1 MERKGGKSKTTYSE
15 FHLQYTVEDV
25 RADGIP
31 KFHTAAYADVFRSSP
46 RQDGS
51 GPSSGS
57 PHPPIHP
64 LSGAIAIASCVSV
77 WFPAAMGMPDIHGD
91 EPVAVP
97 PTLAV
102 ECLPAPGFE
111 GFEKR
116 LELDFY
122 LPKSRSD
129 KGLRQLT
136 RSQLDKMLQVAECTI
151 ISQLSNDYFDSYVL
165 SESSL
170 FVYPTK
176 LVLKTCGTTAL
187 LKAVPS
193 ILELAGQL
201 KMPIRRVKFSRGTF
215 MFPQVQPYPHGSFE
229 QETEFLER
237 YFGKLAGG
245 SRAFVL
251 GDALGG
257 GPHWHVYT
265 ADAEETATA
274 CHRTIEVCMTELD
287 ESLAAQFFRS
297 PDYISAAETTRTSA
311 ISELIRSMEI
321 DAFMFEPCGYSMNG
335 VDGAAHSTIH
345 VTPESGFSYASF
357 EASGCGTDLDIH
369 ALLARVLCVFKPG
382 RVSVAITIDGAST
395 AKQGMWATSVSA
407 AGYKVLNGTKQSLL
421 NGGSVAFYNFT
432 LNDGRPLRAARCE
445 LTATGTVAKG
455 GSGSANCATAA
466 TSVTKKAMLEEQAL
480 LKQVSRHVDAG
491 NLEAVYDAFG
501 AVRLG
506 GKSLSAEYD
515 QFAKDCI
522 VEHGLEE
529 TFYVMDLGAVE
540 RRWAEWTQLLP
551 RVQAYYAV
559 KCNPDNALL
568 AVLAAQGAGF
578 DVASKAELCK
588 VMQLGVTPD
597 RIVFSNPCKLPA
609 HIAHAAAA
617 GVHLM
622 SFDAESELHKVKVSD
637 PNARMLLR
645 IRADDKLARCPL
657 GVKYGAEM
665 AEVEHLLLT
674 AQKLGV
680 RVEGVDFH
688 VGSGASDPAA
698 FSAAIEAARHVFE
711 LTEQLGLPQM
721 TVLDIGGGFSGG
733 GIAGGLSFAD
743 VAHAINAALNLH
755 FPASSGV
762 RVIAEP
768 GRFFA
773 ESAAALA
780 SNIFGTRVRRSNSGE
795 PVQEYWISDGLYG
808 SMNCLLYD
816 HATLFARPLQP
827 RGDSAGSKQY
837 RSTVFGPTCDG
848 LDTVLKDTW
857 LPPLACGDWLMFSD
871 MGAYTMAAG
880 SNFNGFDST
889 AAPMFYVRSSNASAG
904 DSDSDMEDG
913 DVDYNSEGP
922 AVSDRGQLSS
932 DSGADSDGSE
942 GSDVTMV

>member
-1 MERKGGKSKTTYSE
+1 METKGGKSKTTYSE
-15 FHLQYTVEDV
+15 FRLQYIVEDV

-31 KFHTAAYADVFRSSP
+31 KFHTAAYAD
-46 RQDGS
+46 
-51 GPSSGS
+51 
-57 PHPPIHP
+57 
-64 LSGAIAIASCVSV
+64 
-77 WFPAAMGMPDIHGD
+77 FPAAMGMPDIHGD

-97 PTLAV
+97 PTSVV

-122 LPKSRSD
+122 PPKSRSD

-136 RSQLDKMLQVAECTI
+136 RPQLDKMLQIA
-151 ISQLSNDYFDSYVL
+151 D
-165 SESSL
+165 
-170 FVYPTK
+170 
-176 LVLKTCGTTAL
+176 
-187 LKAVPS
+187 

-265 ADAEETATA
+265 ADAEEVATE

-287 ESLAAQFFRS
+287 EAKAAQFFRG
-297 PDYISAAETTRTSA
+297 PDYVSAAETTRTSA
-311 ISELIRSMEI
+311 INELIPSMEI

-357 EASGCGTDLDIH
+357 EASGCGSDLDIH
-369 ALLARVLCVFKPG
+369 ALLARVLSVFKPG
-382 RVSVAITIDGAST
+382 RVSVAVTIDGALA
-395 AKQGMWATSVSA
+395 AKQGMWPMAVSP
-407 AGYKVLNGTKQSLL
+407 AGYKALNGTQQSLL

-432 LNDGRPLRAARCE
+432 LNDGRPLRAARRE
-445 LTATGTVAKG
+445 LTATGTASKG
-455 GSGSANCATAA
+455 GSGSANCATAV
-466 TSVTKKAMLEEQAL
+466 TSVAKKAQLEEQAL
-480 LKQVSRHVDAG
+480 LKQVSKHVDAG
-491 NLEAVYDAFG
+491 DLEAVYDAFG

-506 GKSLSAEYD
+506 GKSMSAEYD
-515 QFAKDCI
+515 RFAKSCI
-522 VEHGLEE
+522 VEQDLQE

-540 RRWAEWTQLLP
+540 RRWAEWTRLLP

-588 VMQLGVTPD
+588 VMQLGVTSD

-645 IRADDKLARCPL
+645 IRADDKHARCPL
-657 GVKYGAEM
+657 GVKYGAEL
-665 AEVEHLLLT
+665 AEVEHLLRT
-674 AQKLGV
+674 AQHLGV

-688 VGSGASDPAA
+688 VGSGASDPGA

-711 LTEQLGLPQM
+711 LAEQLGLPQM

-733 GIAGGLSFAD
+733 GIADGLSFAD
-743 VAHAINAALNLH
+743 VAHAINVALDLH
-755 FPASSGV
+755 FPTSSGV

-780 SNIFGTRVRRSNSGE
+780 SNIFGTRLRRSNSGE
-795 PVQEYWISDGLYG
+795 RVQEYWISDGLYG

-816 HATLFARPLQP
+816 HATLFVRPLQP
-827 RGDSAGSKQY
+827 HGDTATGSKLY

-857 LPPLACGDWLMFSD
+857 LPQLACEDWLMFSD

-889 AAPMFYVRSSNASAG
+889 AAPVFYVRSSTATAG

-913 DVDYNSEGP
+913 EVDYNSEGP
-922 AVSDRGQLSS
+922 AVSDRGQFSS